1 MSMLDD
7 LFGKQEI
14 GRLRAELL
22 KKSEEV
28 THLKIEVSRLF
39 EGKNTLQRDL
49 IEAQKEASK
58 SAATLASAQQRL
70 DQVAKGKDQLTSDF
84 ESFRQASISQTTQ
97 TSKAIADL
105 QRSLA
110 GVTADLLTAKQS
122 LVNKEQEVKDSRLN
136 YDQVER
142 GYQEREKKLAEKSER
157 LLQERQ
163 KFQQQSIDLQSREQR
178 WKQIIEPKILVYE
191 QHLKIDAREKQLDDR
206 QKELGEIAKVL
217 QEREADMVRRQCLD
231 DALTARQAEIAEWD
245 QLLTERQAELNA
257 KAVEL
262 SQMQSELIERT
273 TRLDKLEQE
282 LAAFR
287 GRVLQLDADT
297 LKINA
302 YAAKLEIKEKERQEG
317 HLQRLAELRQQRSVI
332 RQQDKEL
339 AVRGKDISFR
349 ETDLKTRLTN
359 IKRDENKIVLVREEN
374 AALKNKELELNGQIR
389 ELESHKRRLAALAK
403 ERENLLGEHQELKE
417 KYAVA
422 VNTVT
427 NSSQEIALLKSD
439 MKRLSKVASAS
450 VDFKSSLTHP
460 KVLSWLLQ
468 RCSPKIAG
476 IKNGWLGYTGFG
488 PWKEDLFDDT
498 LQDLSF
504 EFWRMPDDDLEH
516 LIVGR
521 KDWDKDDLLAQI
533 DARDG
538 IPLRIYSQEMFFSKL
553 LTGRDPFDAN
563 DPELLQA
570 FAEDHPALQYL
581 MSLEKSWPTVTD
593 TDSEKITVV
602 RPEDFGVKKSPLH
615 LFGYHVGA
623 KSRLTAMQRQKKL
636 TDFLEIE
643 ARRLKFSDDSTDDY
657 KAKWG
662 RGGGAQRLYRMAEH
676 ITRLL
681 NTLGQNPLIPQAST
695 EWYEDLKWLRKT
707 YYPKYKAKFSWPQ
720 SN

>member
-257 KAVEL
+257 KSGEL

-302 YAAKLEIKEKERQEG
+302 YAAKLETKEKERQEG

-504 EFWRMPDDDLEH
+504 EFWRMPDNDLEH

-538 IPLRIYSQEMFFSKL
+538 IPLRIYSQEMFFAKL
-553 LTGRDPFDAN
+553 LTGIDPFDAN

-570 FAEDHPALQYL
+570 FAEDHPALQFL
-581 MSLEKSWPTVTD
+581 MSMENSWPTVTD
-593 TDSEKITVV
+593 TDSPKISVV
-602 RPEDFGVKKSPLH
+602 GPDDLGVDQSPLH
-615 LFGYHVGA
+615 RHGYRVGA
-623 KSRLTAMQRQKKL
+623 GSSLSTAQRRQKL
-636 TDFLEIE
+636 ADFFETSKD
-643 ARRLKFSDDSTDDY
+643 RLDFSNQSAAAY

-662 RGGGAQRLYRMAEH
+662 RGGGAQRLYRMATH
-676 ITRLL
+676 LAWLIK
-681 NTLGQNPLIPQAST
+681 TLGGNPKIPQAT
-695 EWYEDLKWLRKT
+695 AEWQEDLQWLKVKYFPKFKT
-707 YYPKYKAKFSWPQ
+707 SFSWPQ
-720 SN
+720 IR